1 MKSTTRTTRP
11 MGKASKCLD
20 RERMESQETKAK
32 TTARTSSRK
41 KVSFHNSFWRF
52 SNCSNRGETPGR
64 ASPPGEERTAEF
76 HFPCSASTMK
86 ARRSQ
91 RHAPRKERFLYKPL
105 QEPLFRDS
113 TGR

>member
-32 TTARTSSRK
+32 TTARTRSRK

-52 SNCSNRGETPGR
+52 SNCSNREETRVR
-64 ASPPGEERTAEF
+64 ASPPGEERSAEF
-76 HFPCSASTMK
+76 DFPCSGSTMK
-86 ARRSQ
+86 SRGTQRTGRRN
-91 RHAPRKERFLYKPL
+91 ERFRYKPL
-105 QEPLFRDS
+105 
-113 TGR
+113 